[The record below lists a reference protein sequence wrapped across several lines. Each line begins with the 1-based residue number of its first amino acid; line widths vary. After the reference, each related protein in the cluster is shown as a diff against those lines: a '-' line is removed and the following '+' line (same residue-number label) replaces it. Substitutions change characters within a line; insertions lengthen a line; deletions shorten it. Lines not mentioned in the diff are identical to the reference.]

1 MIFPETGTVAGE
13 ITVRKAPLMT
23 GTQSLETAP
32 AGVPLRVAAI
42 HGGREVR
49 ARLSALG
56 ILPGT
61 TLRVVNRGPLGGPVL
76 VDVGGTRVAI
86 GRGLARKVAVSGTG
100 PA

>member
-1 MIFPETGTVAGE
+1 M
-13 ITVRKAPLMT
+13 RKAPPMT
-23 GTQSLETAP
+23 GTHTLDSAP
-32 AGVPLRVAAI
+32 AGIPLRVAAI
-42 HGGREVR
+42 QGGREVR

-61 TLRVVNRGPLGGPVL
+61 MLRVVNRGPLGGPVL

-86 GRGLARKVAVSGTG
+86 GRGLARKVAVNGTG